1 MHFYFLCIYIM
12 CYSVRSIMCYYVRSI
27 ISHSV
32 RTILSDSVF
41 FLVGNSFWYF
51 LFGLFPSFHNGIRE
65 RALCLLFQYL
75 SDPQNG
81 RVSTVNI
88 YTHLVVTQNYWYV
101 NSTTKSN
108 FLFSI
113 LFFIFFLLNLIFHF
127 FPTFDASFFSP
138 PLLYSIFYYF
148 FYFSFYSSVL
158 QYQVFPLLSKITF
171 STIILLWDRMLA
183 DLWIMMTSS
192 LQIHVHHTEKKVLI
206 DRATFL
212 K

>member
-1 MHFYFLCIYIM
+1 MKLFKQHSWFKQLLVDLFFIFSVFYIM
-12 CYSVRSIMCYYVRSI
+12 CYSVRSIMCYSVRSI

-88 YTHLVVTQNYWYV
+88 YTHLVFTQNYWYV
-101 NSTTKSN
+101 NSITK
-108 FLFSI
+108 FLSISFSI
-113 LFFIFFLLNLIFHF
+113 FVTWH
-127 FPTFDASFFSP
+127 
-138 PLLYSIFYYF
+138 
-148 FYFSFYSSVL
+148 
-158 QYQVFPLLSKITF
+158 
-171 STIILLWDRMLA
+171 
-183 DLWIMMTSS
+183 S
-192 LQIHVHHTEKKVLI
+192 LHDHLTDCSGQRQWT
-206 DRATFL
+206 A
-212 K
+212 